1 VSDAG
6 GAVVIEAARQLRGE
20 RGPRQVPNCKVSLLN
35 GIGGMLSAAGT
46 QVPSSEK

>member
-35 GIGGMLSAAGT
+35 GGMLSAAGT